1 MPLALRRYHM
11 EKKTVK
17 INVPY
22 EKAGLSP
29 EGCCAELDIY
39 TVECYDNV
47 EIKKRPAIIIC
58 PGGGYEYCSVREAE
72 PVAVRFAA
80 YGISAFVLRYSC
92 VGKMFPTDL
101 LEAAAAMAY
110 VRENAELFCIDPEK
124 IIICGF
130 SAGGHLAASLAVH
143 WNKPFVCEVFD
154 RSPEIFRPDG
164 AVLCYPVITSGEKRH
179 DGSIVNIVGSEYPA
193 GLMELVSLEKQVS
206 PDTPPTFIWH
216 TADDGCVPVEN
227 TLLFASALA
236 ENKVPFACHIFEK
249 GVHGLALCDDSTAG
263 YEGHMNPDC
272 ARWFGMAVDW
282 IKSL

>member
-1 MPLALRRYHM
+1 M
-11 EKKTVK
+11 EKKTVR
-17 INVPY
+17 ITVPY

-29 EGCCAELDIY
+29 EGCGAELDIY
-39 TVECYDNV
+39 TVEAYDNI
-47 EIKKRPAIIIC
+47 EIKKRPAVIIC

-92 VGKMFPTDL
+92 VNKMFPTAL

-110 VRENAELFCIDPEK
+110 VREEHDKLGIDPNK
-124 IIICGF
+124 VMICGF

-143 WNKPFVCEVFD
+143 WKKPFISEALGKA
-154 RSPEIFRPDG
+154 PEIFRPDG
-164 AVLCYPVITSGEKRH
+164 AVLCYPVITSGSKRH
-179 DGSIVNIVGSEYPA
+179 DGSIVNIVGNDYPEE
-193 GLMELVSLEKQVS
+193 LMDAVSLEKHVS
-206 PDTPPTFIWH
+206 GDTPPVFLWH
-216 TADDGCVPVEN
+216 TADDGCVPIEN

-236 ENKVPFACHIFEK
+236 ENKIPFACHIFES

-263 YEGHMNPDC
+263 YEGHINPDC

-282 IKSL
+282 IRLR